1 MTQHPHPGDRLRHAV
16 NNACVPAP
24 GAFNALAARLVAR
37 AGFEACYVSGA
48 ATSANAAVPDIGIL
62 TLDHFTHA
70 VAEVCAAARDDLGPI
85 PVIADADT
93 GFGEAEMVRRT
104 VIEYN
109 HAGAAALHIEDQ
121 VSPKRCG
128 HLDGKTLVPIDHAA
142 EKIQWAARASRDCSG
157 GSLIVCARTDARSV
171 EGMDAAIDRAKAYIQ
186 AGAEMIFPEGLETE
200 HEFAAFA
207 SSLRTAAPKCLL
219 LANMTEFGKT
229 PIIPLSRFTQMG
241 YNLVIYPVT
250 TLRVAMGAV
259 SRALEALKRD
269 GSVASFLG
277 DMQTRDELYDAIGYT
292 PGQPW
297 EIPGR

>member
-1 MTQHPHPGDRLRHAV
+1 MKTRCLA
-16 NNACVPAP
+16 AP

-37 AGFEACYVSGA
+37 AGFDACYVSGA
-48 ATSANAAVPDIGIL
+48 ATSVSTAVPDIGIL
-62 TLDHFTHA
+62 TLDHFTR
-70 VAEVCAAARDDLGPI
+70 VIREICAAAHDAQGPI

-121 VSPKRCG
+121 AFPKRCG
-128 HLDGKTLVPIDHAA
+128 HLDGKTLVPIDHAV
-142 EKIQWAARASRDCSG
+142 EKIQWAAKASRDCSDG
-157 GSLIVCARTDARSV
+157 RLIICARTDARSV

-186 AGAEMIFPEGLETE
+186 AGAEMIFPEGLESE
-200 HEFAAFA
+200 DEFATFA
-207 SSLRTAAPKCLL
+207 STLRAAAPSCLL

-229 PIIPLSRFTQMG
+229 PIINLQRFDRMG

-259 SRALEALKRD
+259 SSALAALKRD
-269 GSVASFLG
+269 GSVASFLD
-277 DMQTRDELYDAIGYT
+277 DMQTRQELYDAIGYT